1 MRWRALESSSLGELT
16 RMHTLRFIL
25 VFIALTFCFACG
37 GEDPQIAHD
46 AGDETIPDATC
57 CRTSANPRPDSS
69 VDPEEKDEEDEDDE
83 EEEEETGS
91 LCAGGAKAW
100 RLVSFDSSSQFGFN
114 LDNHITTDSEPK
126 TPANG
131 CGILDGN
138 PDGIDNAFN
147 PFFSIVGSTLFT
159 LNLQEIFQ
167 EAIWEERF
175 SITAYLRGYEEGGA
189 NDAITIT
196 LVVDGEELPQLTDL
210 PASLEGGKIKVSIAQ
225 LPLMLDGVES
235 TPNEDDQTAFLDFP
249 INLFSA
255 RLELDE
261 PQAGSTLTG
270 ILGGAMPYKG
280 EDGFSSN
287 LHDFLDEVDFDM
299 EGLDLDEMIE
309 GLLDTSSGGVFCDL
323 LSLGAEVRF
332 VYDETICGG

>member
-1 MRWRALESSSLGELT
+1 MRA
-16 RMHTLRFIL
+16 LRFIL

-69 VDPEEKDEEDEDDE
+69 FDPEDEDDE
-83 EEEEETGS
+83 DEEEETGS
-91 LCAGGAKAW
+91 LCSGGAKAW

-114 LDNHITTDSEPK
+114 LDNHITTDSETK

-309 GLLDTSSGGVFCDL
+309 GLLDTSSGGVLCDL